1 MLELRDLRKRLGALA
16 ITGVDLSLSP
26 GEYFVLLGPSGVGKT
41 VLLEIIAGLIA
52 PDAGQVLWDGVDLTS
67 TPPEAR
73 GCSLVCQDYA
83 LFPHMTVAENI
94 AYGLRVRG
102 VSSRERSARV
112 ADLAQM
118 LSLEALLHR
127 APETLSGGEQQ
138 RVALARALVT
148 RPAVLL
154 LDEPLS
160 SLDRS
165 MRLRL
170 RRELKRLHREMGY
183 TFLHVTH
190 DPEEAFYLGDRVGIM
205 LHGRLRWVGAADQL
219 VGQPSDREVA
229 EFLEMKNILR
239 VTYTDGVC
247 HADERRIHAAAADE
261 TTAHLW
267 IRPEDILLSRRP
279 FSSSARNQF
288 AGEVAD
294 WELTGG
300 LLAVH
305 VALGDLHLTALI
317 THQSFAEQGLTVGTP
332 VYCTFKSSAVH
343 CL

>member
-1 MLELRDLRKRLGALA
+1 MLELQSISKRLGSFA
-16 ITGVDLSLSP
+16 ISDLNLRLKQ

-52 PDAGQVLWDGVDLTS
+52 PDAGQVLWNGVDITS

-73 GCSLVCQDYA
+73 GCSMVCQDYA

-102 VSSRERSARV
+102 ASSRERSVRV

-118 LSLEALLHR
+118 LGIQALLHR

-148 RPAVLL
+148 SPSVLL

-160 SLDRS
+160 SLGRS
-165 MRLRL
+165 TRLGL
-170 RRELKRLHREMGY
+170 RRELKRLHREMGQM
-183 TFLHVTH
+183 FLHVTH
-190 DPEEAFYLGDRVGIM
+190 DPEEAFYLGDRIGIM
-205 LHGRLRWVGAADQL
+205 LHGRLHWVGTADQL

-229 EFLEMKNILR
+229 EFMEMKNILS
-239 VTYTDGVC
+239 VTCTDGVC
-247 HADERRIHAAAADE
+247 HADGLKIHAAAADE
-261 TTAHLW
+261 TTSHLW
-267 IRPEDILLSRRP
+267 IRPEEILLSRQP

-288 AGEVAD
+288 AGELVD
-294 WELTGG
+294 WELAGG
-300 LLAVH
+300 LLAVR

-317 THQSFAEQGLTVGTP
+317 THQSFAEQGLTEGTP

-343 CL
+343 CF